1 VAKTAWTL
9 PSEPLITDFPSLQ
22 DVMMFLKKRAA
33 LEEEYGKQ
41 MTKLAQSMS
50 ESFEKA
56 HPKAG

>member
-1 VAKTAWTL
+1 
-9 PSEPLITDFPSLQ
+9 
-22 DVMMFLKKRAA
+22 MMFLKKRAA